1 MHAQSS
7 LRSKRFHSSYSAR
20 VGAGAKKMEG
30 GGEKRKPSLPYPSP
44 VIPLFSA
51 LVPTFAT
58 NSRGSACYAGYAQS
72 CCFANLNL
80 SLFCRSRCRLRRCL
94 LKLPTVTCLKTRRQ
108 DERVVLRSHPAF
120 HSKRKMF
127 LYVVGQNKVHVHILY
142 MFVLHFLCFL
152 TNI

>member
-1 MHAQSS
+1 MP
-7 LRSKRFHSSYSAR
+7 F
-20 VGAGAKKMEG
+20 
-30 GGEKRKPSLPYPSP
+30 SLPSP
-44 VIPLFSA
+44 PL
-51 LVPTFAT
+51 
-58 NSRGSACYAGYAQS
+58 
-72 CCFANLNL
+72 
-80 SLFCRSRCRLRRCL
+80 L

-127 LYVVGQNKVHVHILY
+127 LYVVGQNKIHVHILY